1 MSIRMMTKLTCFLSS
16 RPRGAY
22 TVFAFSIALIAI
34 FIITGSL
41 AFAKSLDSVPAQIS
55 PIHPT
60 FALLDESGENVLT
73 SGKAVSTLQTCGAC
87 HDTDFIEQHSY
98 HADLGLEDFS
108 APGDV
113 TGGRS
118 WDSSPGFFGKWN
130 PLIYRYLSPQ
140 GDERIDLGTADWIK
154 QLGSFHVGGGP
165 AAMARDGRPL
175 TDLPVT
181 SGDPETNVQDPHT
194 GQLTAWDW
202 ERSGTVEMNCFL
214 CHTPA
219 PDNQARIDE
228 LQAGNF
234 RWANTATLLQ
244 SGIVDRVNGAYQ
256 YRADAFTDDGL
267 LDAEF
272 VQIQDPTNDNCG
284 QCHGLV
290 HDTLR
295 EPVILSACSAEQWRT
310 QTTGQ
315 IISPQRLSD
324 SGLNLAD
331 KAKLTRSWDI
341 HAERA
346 VNCTD
351 CHFSLNNPV
360 YFQEAESSRPEH
372 LIFDP
377 RRLELGEY
385 LYQPLHQFAR
395 GQSAQSTVSPNLRN
409 TMRRCE
415 SCHDALSTH
424 TWLPYQDRHMEV
436 VSCETCHIPQMYSA
450 AFQQYDWTVVT
461 ADVSPNTECRGLEP
475 GGVNPMTSLVTGYQP
490 ILMPQTDVD
499 GNSKIAPFNL
509 ITSWFWVYG
518 NPERPVRQVDL
529 ASAWL
534 EGDRYP
540 AEIMAAFDQNGDGSL
555 AESELV
561 LDNQAKVDLITARL
575 SQLGLENPRIV
586 GEVQPYS
593 INHTVAGGDWAIRD
607 CQACH
612 GTNSR
617 VTQPILLSSYTPGD
631 VLPEFVASSNTL
643 NNGRMYQTE
652 AGALYYQPLTRES
665 NLYVLGHDSVA
676 WVDLAGGLVF
686 LGTMFGVV
694 LHGGLRFFTSM
705 RRPSHT
711 PKLKKVYMYA
721 VYERFWH
728 WLQTFVILGLI
739 FTGLVIHKPDTFGLF
754 SFRYVVLV
762 HNILAALLVINAGL
776 SLFYHLVSGEIQ
788 QFLPRPLGF
797 FDQAIVQARFYLRG
811 IFKGDKHPFEKTPD
825 KKLNPLQQV
834 TYFAILNIL
843 LPLQIITGALMWGAQ
858 RWPNIT
864 NWLGGLPFLAPFHTL
879 VAWLFAAFVVMH
891 VYLTTTGHSP
901 LASIQAMM
909 LGWDEVEVFEL
920 TEEEAVS

>member
-1 MSIRMMTKLTCFLSS
+1 MPTRNIPKITALFSCHWR
-16 RPRGAY
+16 
-22 TVFAFSIALIAI
+22 AFSLGVLILVLVATIA
-34 FIITGSL
+34 ITGSL
-41 AFAKSLDSVPAQIS
+41 AFAKSLGKTPAQLS

-60 FALLDESGENVLT
+60 YALLDENGENVLDT
-73 SGKAVSTLQTCGAC
+73 GNAISTLQTCGAC
-87 HDTDFIEQHSY
+87 HDTAFIEQHSY
-98 HADLGLEDFS
+98 HADLGLEDFT
-108 APGDV
+108 APGEV
-113 TGGRS
+113 PGGRL
-118 WDSSPGFFGKWN
+118 WDTSPGFFGKWN

-140 GDERIDLGTADWIK
+140 GDERIDLGTADWIRE
-154 QLGSFHVGGGP
+154 LGSFHVGGGP
-165 AAMARDGRPL
+165 AVMARDGSLL
-175 TDLPVT
+175 TDLPLT
-181 SGDPETNVQDPHT
+181 SGDPETNVLDPQT
-194 GQLTAWDW
+194 GQLIAWNWDQ
-202 ERSGTVEMNCFL
+202 SGTVEMNCFL

-228 LQAGNF
+228 LKDGNF

-244 SGIVDRVNGAYQ
+244 SGIVDRVNGEYQ
-256 YRADAFTDDGL
+256 YQPDAFTAERML
-267 LDAEF
+267 AAEF

-295 EPVILSACSAEQWRT
+295 EPVVLAACRAEQWRT

-315 IISPQRLSD
+315 IISPQRLAD

-331 KAKLTRSWDI
+331 KASLSRTWDV

-346 VNCTD
+346 VGCTD

-372 LIFDP
+372 LVFDP
-377 RRLELGEY
+377 RRLEIGEY

-395 GQSAQSTVSPNLRN
+395 GQSAQSTVSPELKN
-409 TMRRCE
+409 TMRRCDA
-415 SCHDALSTH
+415 CHSSQNTH
-424 TWLPYQDRHMEV
+424 DWLPYKDRHMEI

-450 AFQQYDWTVVT
+450 AFQQYDWTVIT
-461 ADVSPNTECRGLEP
+461 PQSAPYTECRGLEE
-475 GGVNPMTSLVTGYQP
+475 GGHSTISSLVTGYQP
-490 ILMPQTDVD
+490 ILMPQTDLD
-499 GNSKIAPFNL
+499 GNTRIAPFNL

-518 NPERPVRQVDL
+518 NPERPVREMDL
-529 ASAWL
+529 TSAWL
-534 EGDRYP
+534 EGDTYP
-540 AEIMAAFDQNGDGSL
+540 AEILAAFDSNGDGSL
-555 AESELV
+555 DDIELV
-561 LDNQAKVDLITARL
+561 LNSQKKVEIITARL
-575 SQLGLENPRIV
+575 RQLGLEDPRIV

-593 INHTVAGGDWAIRD
+593 INHTIANGDWAIKD

-612 GTNSR
+612 GNNSR
-617 VTQPILLSSYTPGD
+617 VTQPILLSSYVPGE
-631 VLPEFVASSNTL
+631 VLPEFVGSSNTM
-643 NNGRMYQTE
+643 NTGRLYQTE
-652 AGALYYQPLTRES
+652 TGALYYQPLTRES

-676 WVDLAGGLVF
+676 WVDLGGGLVF
-686 LGTMFGVV
+686 VGTMFGVV
-694 LHGGLRFFTSM
+694 LHGGLRFFTSL
-705 RRPSHT
+705 RQPHHP

-739 FTGLVIHKPDTFGLF
+739 FTGLIIHKPDIFGIF
-754 SFRYVVLV
+754 SFRHMVLV

-811 IFKGDKHPFEKTPD
+811 IFKGEKHPFEKTPD
-825 KKLNPLQQV
+825 TKLNPLQQV

-858 RWPNIT
+858 RWPQIT
-864 NWLGGLPFLAPFHTL
+864 NWMGGLPFLAPFHTL

-909 LGWDEVEVFEL
+909 LGWDEIEVFEM
-920 TEEEAVS
+920 TEEEAIS